1 MTKIQ
6 TSPPLII
13 KLLREKKE
21 EKKANMLSICT
32 NGGRDNNFK
41 FLTIY
46 SYVVYCMAK

>member
-13 KLLREKKE
+13 KLLRKKK
-21 EKKANMLSICT
+21 KKANMLSICT